1 MFSSPKHITR
11 LSVLANSMLIT
22 GSCAGNRRLQCFA
35 EWMPECAD
43 AGNKENM
50 LSAIAGNEGGA
61 VPQIPTSRILY
72 LNDIPPTGICQLK
85 MDFL

>member
-35 EWMPECAD
+35 EWMPECAED
-43 AGNKENM
+43 WEQRKHVVRN
-50 LSAIAGNEGGA
+50 
-61 VPQIPTSRILY
+61 SR
-72 LNDIPPTGICQLK
+72 K
-85 MDFL
+85 